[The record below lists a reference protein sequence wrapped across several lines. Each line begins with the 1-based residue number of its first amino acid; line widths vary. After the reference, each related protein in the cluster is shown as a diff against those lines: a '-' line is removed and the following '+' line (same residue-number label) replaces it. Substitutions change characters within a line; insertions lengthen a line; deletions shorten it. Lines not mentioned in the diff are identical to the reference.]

1 MNPHNCRIVLRP
13 RGPFEVLDLAFL
25 VLRRHRR
32 PFLTLA
38 AWTVLPPA
46 LILTVSCWLTRGAW
60 VLALGPCLLAP
71 LIHAPATVLAGRLL
85 FSERATL
92 REAVTELGERLV
104 PLGLAW
110 LQVAAAVALG
120 IVSCGAL
127 LLVAGPAVAWVTE
140 TALLER
146 IGSQRAL
153 RRSMRLAAQAPAHAV
168 AASAG
173 WVGITMWGGV
183 AGEAMGQA
191 VVSFVLQL
199 GTPFG
204 TLVDGFA
211 TPWLLAGMLVVQP
224 LYGVWRLL
232 LYVDARTRAEGWDL
246 QVWLR
251 AAGLGARA

>member
-1 MNPHNCRIVLRP
+1 MNPHNCRIVLRA

-25 VLRRHRR
+25 LLRRHHK
-32 PFLTLA
+32 PFLALT
-38 AWTVLPPA
+38 AWTVLPPV

-60 VLALGPCLLAP
+60 VLMFAPCLLAP
-71 LIHAPATVLAGRLL
+71 LVHAPATVLAGRLL
-85 FSERATL
+85 FSEQATV
-92 REAVTELGERLV
+92 REALVELGERLL
-104 PLGLAW
+104 PLGMAW
-110 LQVAAAVALG
+110 LQIAAAVALG
-120 IVSCGAL
+120 VVSCGSI
-127 LLVAGPAVAWVTE
+127 LLVSGPAVAWVTE

-146 IGSQRAL
+146 IGTQRAL
-153 RRSMRLAAQAPAHAV
+153 RRSMRLAAQAPAHAI

-173 WVGITMWGGV
+173 WVGMTMWGGV
-183 AGEAMGQA
+183 AGEAAGQA

-204 TLVDGFA
+204 TLLDGFA
-211 TPWLLAGMLVVQP
+211 TPFLLAGMLVVQP

-251 AAGLGARA
+251 AAGMAGR